1 MKNTYRTIDIKSDY
15 LLKEKKSKFYG
26 YAFPVSSIKKIKF
39 HIESLQRKHHTAR
52 HFCYA
57 YEIGIEDTVFRVNDD
72 GEPRNSAGMPIYGQI
87 QSFNITNILIVVVR
101 YFGGTKLGVGGLV
114 SAYKE
119 CAKATIEANKIITK
133 EITIA
138 IQIKFNYTQMN
149 NVMRII
155 KEYSLEI
162 INKAMHTNC
171 ILDITTTR
179 RNNEAVCYQLNRY
192 PEVEV
197 VFLEK

>member
-1 MKNTYRTIDIKSDY
+1 M
-15 LLKEKKSKFYG
+15 
-26 YAFPVSSIKKIKF
+26 
-39 HIESLQRKHHTAR
+39 
-52 HFCYA
+52 
-57 YEIGIEDTVFRVNDD
+57 FRVNDD

-101 YFGGTKLGVGGLV
+101 YFGGTKLGLGGLV

-119 CAKATIEANKIITK
+119 CAKGTLGANKIITK
-133 EITIA
+133 EIIIP
-138 IQIKFNYTQMN
+138 IQLKFNYTQMN

-162 INKAMHTNC
+162 INQEMHTNC
-171 ILDITTTR
+171 NFEITTTR
-179 RNNEAVCYQLNRY
+179 NNNEAVCQQLNRY
-192 PEVEV
+192 PEIEV